1 MTNYGMAGASYQA
14 AGEEVGIRKLVD
26 EFYHQMETQE
36 RGKHIRSMHK
46 DELHIIKD
54 KLSLFLTGWLG
65 GPVKYSE
72 KYGAISIPMVHQHLI
87 IGEEERD
94 AWLFCMTEAL
104 KDQDYDDEFKQYL
117 IEQLAF
123 PAERIR
129 QVSEMAQSLT

>member
-1 MTNYGMAGASYQA
+1 MHKYGSTDASFKA
-14 AGEEVGIRKLVD
+14 AGEETGIRKLVD

-36 RGKHIRSMHK
+36 RGHHIRAMHK
-46 DELHIIKD
+46 SDLFTIKD
-54 KLSLFLTGWLG
+54 KLSLFLIGWLG
-65 GPVKYSE
+65 GPRNYGE

-104 KDQDYDDEFKQYL
+104 KHQDYEEDFKEYL
-117 IEQLAF
+117 IDQLAF

-129 QVSEMAQSLT
+129 QVSQMAQG

>member
-1 MTNYGMAGASYQA
+1 MQNYGTLDASFKA
-14 AGEEVGIRKLVD
+14 AGEETGVRKLVD

-36 RGKHIRSMHK
+36 KGHHIRAMHK
-46 DELHIIKD
+46 EDLVIIKD
-54 KLSLFLTGWLG
+54 KLSLFLIGWLG
-65 GPVKYSE
+65 GPKNYGE
-72 KYGAISIPMVHQHLI
+72 KYGGISIPMVHQHLV

-104 KDQDYDDEFKQYL
+104 KQQDYTAEFKKYL

-129 QVSEMAQSLT
+129 QVSQMAHG